1 MKKTGKV
8 VDTLPVDL
16 DTDIMMVSK
25 KGDMIRLA
33 ARDVSSTGR
42 NTMGV
47 KLKNMANE
55 EDAIV
60 SVTTYE
66 NILEDE
72 EKDV

>member
-1 MKKTGKV
+1 
-8 VDTLPVDL
+8 
-16 DTDIMMVSK
+16 
-25 KGDMIRLA
+25 MIRLA
-33 ARDVSSTGR
+33 ARDISTTGR

-47 KLKNMANE
+47 KLKNLENE

-60 SVTTYE
+60 SVTTYD

>member
-1 MKKTGKV
+1 
-8 VDTLPVDL
+8 
-16 DTDIMMVSK
+16 
-25 KGDMIRLA
+25 MIRLA